1 MSPGLGV
8 LPLQPVAELR
18 HHRLVLRPL
27 PVVDDQPAGL
37 AGEQSQAHR
46 VLTKANM
53 VGHPLVENSCG
64 FESF

>member
-37 AGEQSQAHR
+37 AGEQSQANR

-53 VGHPLVENSCG
+53 VV
-64 FESF
+64 